1 MVVTMDAKNLME
13 ILFKFQSLIAEGSL
27 ELTVGGNS
35 STITRDEIILN
46 ISNPKE
52 VIRLAKALRKGM
64 ESDVTK
70 SIKSISDA
78 LKLLAE
84 VGEEL
89 SKERKTLTVK
99 YRGRDVVIMGFKAK
113 PGIFDMNNVEVRD
126 KLELMKLISALLMAL

>member
-1 MVVTMDAKNLME
+1 MDAKNLME
-13 ILFKFQSLIAEGSL
+13 ILFKFQGLITGGSL

-35 STITRDEIILN
+35 CTITRDEIILN

-52 VIRLAKALRKGM
+52 IIRLAKTLREGM
-64 ESDVTK
+64 ESDATK

-89 SKERKTLTVK
+89 SKEKKTLTVR
-99 YRGRDVVIMGFKAK
+99 YRGRDVVVMGFKAK
-113 PGIFDMNNVEVRD
+113 PGIFDMNNVEIRD
-126 KLELMKLISALLMAL
+126 KVELIKLISDLLMAL

>member
-1 MVVTMDAKNLME
+1 MNAKNLVGM
-13 ILFKFQSLIAEGSL
+13 LFKLQSLIAEGSL

-99 YRGRDVVIMGFKAK
+99 YQGRDVVIMGFKAK
-113 PGIFDMNNVEVRD
+113 PGIFDMNNIEIRD
-126 KLELMKLISALLMAL
+126 KVELIKLISNLLMAL

>member
-1 MVVTMDAKNLME
+1 MDAKNLME

-35 STITRDEIILN
+35 CTITRDEIILN
-46 ISNPKE
+46 ISNPEE
-52 VIRLAKALRKGM
+52 VIRLAKALREGM

-99 YRGRDVVIMGFKAK
+99 YRDRDVVVMGFKAK

-126 KLELMKLISALLMAL
+126 KVELMKLISALLMAL

>member
-1 MVVTMDAKNLME
+1 MDAKNLME